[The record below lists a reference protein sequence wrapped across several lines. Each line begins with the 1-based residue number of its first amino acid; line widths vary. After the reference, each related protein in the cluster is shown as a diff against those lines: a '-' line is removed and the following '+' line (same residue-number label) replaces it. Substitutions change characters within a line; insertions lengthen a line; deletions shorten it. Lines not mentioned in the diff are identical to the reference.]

1 MKLLDSL
8 LLNQRGQFTLT
19 NYQFL
24 KVVSFLLNLWVSFT
38 DFSFDAITKCS
49 SRKYFQPTE
58 HINNSKKEPTVVGYS
73 RKESLLKYCS
83 SEEEIEKIISDATF
97 AWC

>member
-1 MKLLDSL
+1 MSRFILDEVPFGAPIFKLRNSQIVGL
-8 LLNQRGQFTLT
+8 
-19 NYQFL
+19 
-24 KVVSFLLNLWVSFT
+24 SFG
-38 DFSFDAITKCS
+38 AITKCN
-49 SRKYFQPTE
+49 SRKDFQPTE